1 MRLAIIQRLIK
12 RSMGRRT
19 PMSHQRRIQ
28 KIVPAH
34 AVPLWINLTVMAL
47 GLWLVSG
54 PFALRYPPGK
64 MLNSDILSG
73 AWLFFFAAI
82 ALIPKMNSV
91 GRWGVGFVGIWL
103 QFAPLAFWAPQPV
116 MMINDTVIGL
126 LAIVLFLLISMITG
140 ITRPMELIDSDPGI
154 PLDWSYN
161 PSGWRQRIPVIILAF
176 IGWFIS
182 RYLAFY
188 QLGYI
193 SSVWDPF
200 FEDGTRLVLTSKVSQ
215 MIPVSDAGLG
225 AFAYTLEMLIGCT
238 GGATRWRTMPCVVLI
253 FFILVVPLG
262 LVSITL
268 VVLQPVVVGHWCAL
282 CLAIAAAMLLMITI
296 AVDEVFAMVQFMRLS
311 LNQGK
316 PFWRTFL
323 AGEIGENRQNKKPRA
338 PTRGVPV
345 YPMAWMIRGVSV
357 PWTLPASALLGIWL
371 MVLPAVWLTTAAAA
385 NSDHVA
391 GALIIATS
399 VIAMSEVVRRGRHFN
414 LLLGAWVILASC
426 LLNGANSMSCWNG
439 VITGLLIIVLS
450 LPRGEIRER
459 YGSWHP

>member
-1 MRLAIIQRLIK
+1 MRAD
-12 RSMGRRT
+12 
-19 PMSHQRRIQ
+19 RI
-28 KIVPAH
+28 
-34 AVPLWINLTVMAL
+34 WNNFTVMAL
-47 GLWLVSG
+47 GLWLITSPLTFG
-54 PFALRYPPGK
+54 YHSGK
-64 MLNSDILSG
+64 MLDSDLISG
-73 AWLFFFAAI
+73 AWLFSFAAI

-103 QFAPLAFWAPQPV
+103 QLAPLLFWAPQPV
-116 MMINDTVIGL
+116 MMINDTIIGL
-126 LAIVLFLLISMITG
+126 LAIVLFLLIPMIQG
-140 ITRPMELIDSDPGI
+140 INSPVKRSHPDPEI
-154 PLDWSYN
+154 PPGWSYN
-161 PSGWRQRIPVIILAF
+161 PSGWRQRIPIIILAF

-182 RYLAFY
+182 RYLASY

-200 FEDGTRLVLTSKVSQ
+200 FGDGTRLVLTSKVSQ

-225 AFAYTLEMLIGCT
+225 AFVYTLEMLIGCT

-282 CLAIAAAMLLMITI
+282 CLVIAAAMLLMITV

-316 PFWRTFL
+316 TFWRTFL
-323 AGEIGENRQNKKPRA
+323 AGEIGENGQNKKPRA
-338 PTRGVPV
+338 PTRGATV
-345 YPMAWMIRGVSV
+345 YHMVWMIRGVSV
-357 PWTLPASALLGIWL
+357 PSTLVASALLGIWL
-371 MVLPAVWLTTAAAA
+371 MVLPAVWRTTAAAA

-399 VIAMSEVVRRGRHFN
+399 VIVMSEVVRKGRHFN
-414 LLLGAWVILASC
+414 VLLGAWVIIGSS
-426 LLNGANSMSCWNG
+426 LLNGANPMPCWNG

>member
-1 MRLAIIQRLIK
+1 
-12 RSMGRRT
+12 
-19 PMSHQRRIQ
+19 MSRHIQ
-28 KIVPAH
+28 KIVSTRSDR
-34 AVPLWINLTVMAL
+34 LWINLIVMAL

-73 AWLFFFAAI
+73 AWLFFFAAV
-82 ALIPKMNSV
+82 ALIPKMDSI

-103 QFAPLAFWAPQPV
+103 QLAPLLFWAPQPV
-116 MMINDTVIGL
+116 MMINDTFVGL
-126 LAIVLFLLISMITG
+126 TAIVLFLLIPMI
-140 ITRPMELIDSDPGI
+140 PGI
-154 PLDWSYN
+154 NRPVKRLNPDSGIPPGWSYN
-161 PSGWRQRIPVIILAF
+161 PSGWRQRIPIISLAF

-182 RYLAFY
+182 RYLASY

-193 SSVWDPF
+193 SSIWDPF
-200 FEDGTRLVLTSKVSQ
+200 FGDGTRLVLTSKVSQ
-215 MIPVSDAGLG
+215 MLPVSDAGLG

-238 GGATRWRTMPCVVLI
+238 GGAARWRTMPYVVLF

-268 VVLQPVVVGHWCAL
+268 VILQPVVVGHWCAL
-282 CLAIAAAMLLMITI
+282 CLVIATAMLLMITF

-311 LNQGK
+311 LRQGK

-323 AGEIGENRQNKKPRA
+323 AGETVESGKNHESRA
-338 PTRGVPV
+338 PAHGAPV
-345 YPMAWMIRGVSV
+345 HPITWMIRGVSV
-357 PWTLPASALLGIWL
+357 PWTLAASALLGVWL
-371 MVLPAVWLTTAAAA
+371 MVLPAVWSTTASGA

-399 VIAMSEVVRRGRHFN
+399 VMVMSEVVRIGRHFN
-414 LLLGAWVILASC
+414 LLLGAWAILGSC
-426 LLNGANSMSCWNG
+426 LLNTANPLSCWNG
-439 VITGLLIIVLS
+439 VIAGLLIIVLS
-450 LPRGEIRER
+450 LPQGEIRER

>member
-1 MRLAIIQRLIK
+1 MSRR
-12 RSMGRRT
+12 GRIR
-19 PMSHQRRIQ
+19 
-28 KIVPAH
+28 KIVPTRA
-34 AVPLWINLTVMAL
+34 ARLWINLTVMAL

-73 AWLFFFAAI
+73 AWLIFFAAV
-82 ALIPKMNSV
+82 ALIPKMESI
-91 GRWGVGFVGIWL
+91 GLWGVGFVGIWL
-103 QFAPLAFWAPQPV
+103 QLAPLLFWAPQPV
-116 MMINDTVIGL
+116 MMINDTFVGL
-126 LAIVLFLLISMITG
+126 TAIVLFLLIPTIPG
-140 ITRPMELIDSDPGI
+140 ITPETMRPDPGI
-154 PLDWSYN
+154 PPGWSFN
-161 PSGWRQRIPVIILAF
+161 PSGWRQRVPVIYLAF

-182 RYLAFY
+182 RYLASY

-200 FEDGTRLVLTSKVSQ
+200 FGDGTRLVLTSKVSQ

-238 GGATRWRTMPCVVLI
+238 GGAARWRTMPFVVLF

-262 LVSITL
+262 LVSMTL
-268 VVLQPVVVGHWCAL
+268 VILQPIVVGHWCTL
-282 CLAIAAAMLLMITI
+282 CLVIATAMLLMITF

-311 LNQGK
+311 LRQGK
-316 PFWRTFL
+316 PFWGTFL
-323 AGEIGENRQNKKPRA
+323 AGESGESGKNQESRA
-338 PTRGVPV
+338 LAHGAPV
-345 YPMAWMIRGVSV
+345 HPITWMIRGVSV
-357 PWTLPASALLGIWL
+357 TWTLAVSTLLGVWL
-371 MVLPAVWLTTAAAA
+371 MVLPAVWPTTAAAA

-399 VIAMSEVVRRGRHFN
+399 VMVMSEVVRTGRHFN
-414 LLLGAWVILASC
+414 LLLGAWVIFGSC
-426 LLNGANSMSCWNG
+426 LLNAANPISCWNG
-439 VITGLLIIVLS
+439 LIAGLLIVVLS